1 MTLLDGKELSKKLR
15 EVIKLDVLAM
25 KRKPTLAVIM
35 VGSDG
40 ASDIYVR
47 NKERACQEVGINSI
61 TERLPEDTSQEELLS
76 VISRYSSDSSI
87 DGILVQLPL
96 PRHIDTRAV
105 INSIPADKD
114 VDGFSFINTGK
125 LFNGGV
131 DCPVSCTPIGIIALF
146 TWYGIPLDGKNV
158 VILGRSNEVGKPLI
172 HLFLEKNATVTCC
185 HSRTENLKEICS
197 RADVLVSA
205 IGKPRFVT
213 ADYIKDGAVVIDVGI
228 NRDENGK
235 LCGDVDFDNVKDKV
249 SYITP
254 VPGGVGPM
262 TVTMLLVNTKELTKK
277 HIEEE
282 EYECGKKSQS
292 N

>member
-1 MTLLDGKELSKKLR
+1 MTLLDGKELSKKVR
-15 EVIKLDVLAM
+15 EVIKLDILTM
-25 KRKPTLAVIM
+25 KRKPTLVVIM
-35 VGSDG
+35 VGNDS
-40 ASDIYVR
+40 ASSVYVR

-61 TERLPEDTSQEELLS
+61 TERLPEDISQEGLLG
-76 VISRYSSDSSI
+76 VIHKYSNDSSV

-96 PRHIDTRAV
+96 PRHIDTKAV

-125 LFNGGV
+125 LFNGEG
-131 DCPVSCTPIGIIALF
+131 DCPVSCTPLGIIALF
-146 TWYGIPLDGKNV
+146 TWYGISLDGKDA
-158 VILGRSNEVGKPLI
+158 VIIGRSNEVGKPLI

-185 HSRTENLKEICS
+185 HSHTKNLKEICK
-197 RADVLVSA
+197 RADILVSA
-205 IGKPRFVT
+205 IGKPKFVT
-213 ADYIKDGAVVIDVGI
+213 ADYIKDGSVVIDVGI

-262 TVTMLLVNTKELTKK
+262 TVTMLLVNTKELAKK
-277 HIEEE
+277 HIEEKE
-282 EYECGKKSQS
+282 SK
-292 N
+292 